1 MDSHELIFLKLG
13 GSLITDKNQPLTAR
27 PKTIKRIA
35 KEIKKALEE
44 NPGVRLLIG
53 HGSGSFGHAIADV
66 YHTQEGGWDQRYW
79 QGFSE
84 VWFAA
89 RELNQLVVESFHQ
102 EGLPLISFPPS
113 AGVIAE
119 NKEFKSWD
127 IRPIEFA
134 LAQGL
139 IPLVQGD
146 VIFDTEIGGTIFST
160 EKSFVFLC
168 KNLHPE
174 KILLAGWDIGVYK
187 DNTDKNTIFSRITPE
202 DVDQIRST
210 LSGSD
215 AVDVTGG
222 MSAKVMSMLTLVKEN
237 PSLKVQIFSGM
248 EPGNIKKA
256 LNGEVIGTL
265 LEA

>member
-1 MDSHELIFLKLG
+1 
-13 GSLITDKNQPLTAR
+13 
-27 PKTIKRIA
+27 
-35 KEIKKALEE
+35 
-44 NPGVRLLIG
+44 
-53 HGSGSFGHAIADV
+53 
-66 YHTQEGGWDQRYW
+66 
-79 QGFSE
+79 
-84 VWFAA
+84 
-89 RELNQLVVESFHQ
+89 
-102 EGLPLISFPPS
+102 LISFPPS

-160 EKSFVFLC
+160 EKSFEFLC

-174 KILLAGWDIGVYK
+174 KILLAGLDIGVYK
-187 DNTDKNTIFSRITPE
+187 DNTDKNAIFSILTPE

-222 MSAKVMSMLTLVKEN
+222 MSTKVTSMLTLVKEQ
-237 PSLKVQIFSGM
+237 PTLKVQIFSGM